1 MDLLDSIE
9 DVSAKKFDNY
19 VITKELNES
28 ESEENSGNDRSEDE
42 ENIDY
47 ENIDYDAISKGITSL
62 ASLGSL
68 GGTSI
73 LSKIKQRLTGKP
85 EELETASLGTSILSK
100 LPQLDIDESEFQD
113 TQPINQEKD
122 TQRLSRP
129 DHQTTKENDHS
140 INEPCFVPPQSS
152 NIDNTVIETQ
162 PKNTQPELQ
171 TMINSSIGTQIH
183 YQEPVLLQIQPPEN
197 SLLYQVGSSYSTR
210 LPLHVHVT
218 FPSF

>member
-42 ENIDY
+42 

-113 TQPINQEKD
+113 TQPINQEKI
-122 TQRLSRP
+122 L
-129 DHQTTKENDHS
+129 K
-140 INEPCFVPPQSS
+140 
-152 NIDNTVIETQ
+152 
-162 PKNTQPELQ
+162 
-171 TMINSSIGTQIH
+171 G
-183 YQEPVLLQIQPPEN
+183 
-197 SLLYQVGSSYSTR
+197 
-210 LPLHVHVT
+210 
-218 FPSF
+218 